1 MEAVPGVRAFQSNLY
16 RTHPFG
22 YVLGNA
28 LYHTFSQIGGNLRPG
43 IGGNVDAAV
52 HRGSLCWRQSPGS
65 VIFQ

>member
-1 MEAVPGVRAFQSNLY
+1 MEQYPVSGLQSNLY

-43 IGGNVDAAV
+43 ICGNVDAAV
-52 HRGSLCWRQSPGS
+52 HRGSHVGGNLPGS